1 MGSLLLLL
9 GCSEPFVMIPGG
21 RLSGTTQP
29 VPESWRFTDA
39 HEDVQLETRPAD
51 PYSVNVWVVAVG
63 DDLFVASGRGAESAW
78 ARHIAADPNVRLRVG
93 DDIYELRAVEA
104 DTKLDRRRFT
114 AALSR
119 KYDDYEPD
127 EEESARA
134 ILYRLEPR

>member
-9 GCSEPFVMIPGG
+9 GCGEPFVMIPGG
-21 RLSGTTQP
+21 RLSGTTKS
-29 VPESWRFTDA
+29 VPENWRFTDA

-78 ARHIAADPNVRLRVG
+78 AQHIEADPNVRLRVG

-104 DTKLDRRRFT
+104 DTKLIGCNGGLRLGQRFFRCWEP
-114 AALSR
+114 LGHGR
-119 KYDDYEPD
+119 LGLIDD
-127 EEESARA
+127 S
-134 ILYRLEPR
+134 L